1 MQFIDTGFLRDIL
14 RLENVAWILI
24 LIPAVQCTGHEGGI
38 MSTLVSRFSVGL
50 LPPQAGYRNC
60 DVSPGPR
67 CAALFTLR
75 LQNSPC
81 LRSPESCELGTRP
94 SPGQP
99 PPPGS
104 ASAVM
109 VHLIQAAKHNAQYVS
124 SPAIAAFALTCVYCV
139 VLCE

>member
-24 LIPAVQCTGHEGGI
+24 LIPAVQCTGHEGGM

-50 LPPQAGYRNC
+50 LPPQAGSRNC

-99 PPPGS
+99 PTPGISVGCHGSPDPGS
-104 ASAVM
+104 
-109 VHLIQAAKHNAQYVS
+109 KAQYVS
-124 SPAIAAFALTCVYCV
+124 SPAIAAFALTCVHCV